1 MWVSAPGTRRD
12 RQGPPPGRARP
23 SGSRSAA
30 GGGRGSE
37 QAARPGRRGV
47 PCLCVRW
54 CQRLPTCTRVCVG
67 KSSGPAGR
75 RSSASLHTGLTGWAL
90 QAPSPG
96 LGQRPPVLGRRSCRG
111 ARHSGG
117 LARGRTPSGPLCPQE
132 APVCADGTWTSWLG
146 AALWEACPGGGGGGG
161 GVSRWPGRAWS
172 GGWHL
177 RLLRPWPDNVAS
189 SGQQPRPTGKPHPA
203 LPGLAPDALRLPGVG
218 WGNPSTPE
226 PTEPSNCQGALGP
239 PEDGA
244 SPGQRQ
250 SPQGQAHSAVGVC
263 SEAGPSWAR
272 SGLRSPSSTLGAP
285 GPRGHRGPMP
295 FTRSTS
301 QSPLA
306 SPF

>member
-54 CQRLPTCTRVCVG
+54 CQRLPTCMRVCVG

-117 LARGRTPSGPLCPQE
+117 LARGWTPSGPLCPQE

-146 AALWEACPGGGGGGG
+146 AALWEACPGGRGGG

-177 RLLRPWPDNVAS
+177 RLLRPWPDNGPVLGS
-189 SGQQPRPTGKPHPA
+189 S
-203 LPGLAPDALRLPGVG
+203 
-218 WGNPSTPE
+218 
-226 PTEPSNCQGALGP
+226 LGP
-239 PEDGA
+239 
-244 SPGQRQ
+244 
-250 SPQGQAHSAVGVC
+250 QGSHILLSQAWL
-263 SEAGPSWAR
+263 PT
-272 SGLRSPSSTLGAP
+272 P
-285 GPRGHRGPMP
+285 
-295 FTRSTS
+295 
-301 QSPLA
+301 
-306 SPF
+306 